1 VDQEDYIPGNLLP
14 DFVSGVVFSDLHFQS
29 YAARFERTAVG
40 NRVTIP
46 INPIGWEM
54 QLVKH

>member
-1 VDQEDYIPGNLLP
+1 MDKEDYIPGSRLP
-14 DFVSGVVFSDLHFQS
+14 DFVFAVVFSDLHFRS
-29 YAARFERTAVG
+29 DAATFERTAVG
-40 NRVTIP
+40 DRVTIP